1 VTPAGAPVT
10 HRPVLV
16 VDDDAD
22 IRASV
27 AEILRGQG
35 YVVREAEDGD
45 EALAMIGRERFALMV
60 LDMGMPRRD
69 GVGVL
74 DALADLPPVVVMS
87 AHSLP
92 GQEKS
97 WLGPKVRS
105 YLKKPFPPR
114 KLIDEVADILSGAEG
129 GV

>member
-1 VTPAGAPVT
+1 VSPAAGAVL
-10 HRPVLV
+10 HQPVLV
-16 VDDDAD
+16 VDDDDD

-35 YVVREAEDGD
+35 YDVREAVDGD
-45 EALAMIGRERFALMV
+45 EALRMIGREHFALMV
-60 LDMGMPRRD
+60 LDMRMPRRD

-74 DALADLPPVVVMS
+74 DALEDPLPVVVMS

-92 GQEKS
+92 GGEKAR
-97 WLGPKVRS
+97 LGPKVRS

-114 KLIDEVADILSGAEG
+114 RLIDEVAGILAGAEG
-129 GV
+129 GA